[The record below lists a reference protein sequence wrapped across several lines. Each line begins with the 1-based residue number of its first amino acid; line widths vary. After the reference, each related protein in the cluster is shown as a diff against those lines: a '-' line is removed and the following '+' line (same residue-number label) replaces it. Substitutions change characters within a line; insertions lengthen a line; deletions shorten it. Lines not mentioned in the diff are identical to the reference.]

1 MSMST
6 PMSSLKPIRQIV
18 SVCQAVTRRSLG
30 DEIGFFFSQ
39 RAPWLCYLHFSN
51 TTMVLRCAIQC
62 FIVQHMNDLYFCK
75 VNLCRE
81 FFWIFLQVLAKVEK
95 VKAFMKKVRAL
106 LNLIFQ
112 RMIFS
117 NFNKIFWA
125 RSKLFLWNRICS
137 RIWRICQI
145 RSQMSSCFLLSINKQ
160 L

>member
-1 MSMST
+1 MLQRTKCQCQLQCQCQLNVNVNSNVIFDGNPSNCQRL
-6 PMSSLKPIRQIV
+6 PSCDSEVLGRRDRQHTN
-18 SVCQAVTRRSLG
+18 VC
-30 DEIGFFFSQ
+30 FFFSQ

-62 FIVQHMNDLYFCK
+62 FIVQHTYDLYFCK

-95 VKAFMKKVRAL
+95 VKAFIKKVRAL

-117 NFNKIFWA
+117 NFNKIF
-125 RSKLFLWNRICS
+125 
-137 RIWRICQI
+137 
-145 RSQMSSCFLLSINKQ
+145 
-160 L
+160 